1 MSVLL
6 TTEVWK
12 EISTAAT
19 NSKQPAHVAV
29 AYFGQKGPHL
39 LPLSKGSSLVVDASI
54 LTVAQGSTCPAA
66 LEQLRQKGVDVYST
80 QYLHAKV
87 FAFDNVGFVGS
98 ANASHNSATTLIEA
112 LLKVKTKEEISAIRK
127 FVESLCVTQLSGGDL
142 KELGAFYNK
151 PKYPK
156 PEPKQGLFS
165 TLLMELTYEQ
175 GVDRITQ
182 VQPPK
187 DVWTNFFGISPAS
200 GKLPLISLVNEKV
213 SPPVEIKRQVVKHHH
228 TYTIEITDAVLPRP
242 AILQMRRLGQNKYGY
257 IVHRPSDPAFPT
269 VRHLVD
275 TLPNPLWQPGRRWVL
290 I

>member
-1 MSVLL
+1 MSFLL

-127 FVESLCVTQLSGGDL
+127 FVESLVRNAT
-142 KELGAFYNK
+142 E
-151 PKYPK
+151 
-156 PEPKQGLFS
+156 
-165 TLLMELTYEQ
+165 
-175 GVDRITQ
+175 R
-182 VQPPK
+182 
-187 DVWTNFFGISPAS
+187 
-200 GKLPLISLVNEKV
+200 
-213 SPPVEIKRQVVKHHH
+213 
-228 TYTIEITDAVLPRP
+228 
-242 AILQMRRLGQNKYGY
+242 RRLE
-257 IVHRPSDPAFPT
+257 RA
-269 VRHLVD
+269 
-275 TLPNPLWQPGRRWVL
+275 GRFL
-290 I
+290 Q